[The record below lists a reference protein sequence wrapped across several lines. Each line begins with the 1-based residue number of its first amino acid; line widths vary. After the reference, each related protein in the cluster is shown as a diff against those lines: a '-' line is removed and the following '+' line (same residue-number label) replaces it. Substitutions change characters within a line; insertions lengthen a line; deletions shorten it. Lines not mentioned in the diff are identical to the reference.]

1 MGEESVENS
10 NFEIHTVKLP
20 RTIHRTPFPEKK
32 FLDPC
37 NNMERLKILI
47 KKKKCCFYYIFYIFG
62 IKKLKADRIK
72 KMLTIFKFHW
82 SYYLKDNSR
91 FNKL

>member
-20 RTIHRTPFPEKK
+20 RTIHRTPSPEKK

-47 KKKKCCFYYIFYIFG
+47 KKKLFLPYILYFWYQK
-62 IKKLKADRIK
+62 IKGR
-72 KMLTIFKFHW
+72 
-82 SYYLKDNSR
+82 SN
-91 FNKL
+91 

>member
-1 MGEESVENS
+1 MHKGRGMGEESMENS

-47 KKKKCCFYYIFYIFG
+47 KKIVVFAIYFIFLVS
-62 IKKLKADRIK
+62 K
-72 KMLTIFKFHW
+72 
-82 SYYLKDNSR
+82 N
-91 FNKL
+91 

>member
-1 MGEESVENS
+1 MRKGERDGEESVENS

-20 RTIHRTPFPEKK
+20 RTIHRTPSPEKK

-47 KKKKCCFYYIFYIFG
+47 KKKLFLPYILYFWYQK
-62 IKKLKADRIK
+62 IKGR
-72 KMLTIFKFHW
+72 
-82 SYYLKDNSR
+82 SN
-91 FNKL
+91 

>member
-1 MGEESVENS
+1 MENS

-20 RTIHRTPFPEKK
+20 RTIHRTPSPEKKK

-47 KKKKCCFYYIFYIFG
+47 KKIVVF
-62 IKKLKADRIK
+62 
-72 KMLTIFKFHW
+72 TIDFLFLVSK
-82 SYYLKDNSR
+82 N
-91 FNKL
+91 

>member
-1 MGEESVENS
+1 MENS

-20 RTIHRTPFPEKK
+20 RTIHRTPSPEKK

-47 KKKKCCFYYIFYIFG
+47 KKKLLFLPYILYFWYQE
-62 IKKLKADRIK
+62 IKGR
-72 KMLTIFKFHW
+72 
-82 SYYLKDNSR
+82 SN
-91 FNKL
+91 